1 MYLQVARLNKALTQR
16 EVSVALNYSSAQFIS
31 NFERGLAL
39 PPLNKLKKLIKI
51 YDLKVGDIIDRLTE
65 DKRQSLIRALVR
77 SG

>member
-1 MYLQVARLNKALTQR
+1 M
-16 EVSVALNYSSAQFIS
+16 ALNYSSAQFIS

-39 PPLNKLKKLIKI
+39 PPIKKLKKLIKI

-77 SG
+77 SA